1 MNKSLISILITAT
14 LGLSQSYAMT
24 ALNDEELSEVEGQSL
39 LNLEFQQGTNT
50 TDAQG
55 KAYNHSNIG
64 CYKLARSAELELNAN
79 IKKLQL

>member
-24 ALNDEELSEVEGQSL
+24 ALNDEELAEVEGQSL
-39 LNLEFQQGTNT
+39 MNLEFQQGTNT

-55 KAYNHSNIG
+55 KHIINQILGFISW
-64 CYKLARSAELELNAN
+64 L
-79 IKKLQL
+79 